1 MRRVLAAIL
10 LTAIATTC
18 AIADEP
24 TVIKL
29 WPGKAPGETGN
40 IGPEEVTN
48 GKPGEKTPVKRVTNV
63 SEPTITVYRPA
74 KANAAGT
81 AVIIAPG
88 GGYSVLAWEHEGT
101 QVAEWL
107 NKLGVTAVLL
117 KY

>member
-40 IGPEEVTN
+40 IGPGEATN
-48 GKPGEKTPVKRVTNV
+48 GKSGQKVPVRRITNV
-63 SEPTITVYRPA
+63 SEPTISVYRPA
-74 KANAAGT
+74 KANPAGS
-81 AVIIAPG
+81 AVIVAPG
-88 GGYSVLAWEHEGT
+88 GGYNLLAWEHEG
-101 QVAEWL
+101 
-107 NKLGVTAVLL
+107 
-117 KY
+117 